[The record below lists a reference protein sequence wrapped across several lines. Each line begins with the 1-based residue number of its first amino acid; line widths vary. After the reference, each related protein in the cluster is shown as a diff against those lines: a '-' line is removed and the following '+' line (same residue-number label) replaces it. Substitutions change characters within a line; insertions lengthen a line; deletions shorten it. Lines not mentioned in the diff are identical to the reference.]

1 MPAPVPATTLNDPNN
16 NQTPNSKTLAVK
28 AFTNAAGF
36 GIYAADQ
43 IALHEWFDIIG
54 GLRWDYFSADQQNKL
69 PGQVDFD
76 SLDKMFSYRGGLVF
90 HPTPQQSYYFSYA
103 TAFNPS
109 AEGLTLAANN
119 QATPPEKNEIFEIG
133 SKFLLMGGA
142 LTLQGALFTIEK
154 TNARTTRSDPR
165 GASTRRQAALPWGRV

>member
-1 MPAPVPATTLNDPNN
+1 M
-16 NQTPNSKTLAVK
+16 K

-54 GLRWDYFSADQQNKL
+54 GVRWDYFSANQENKL
-69 PGQVDFD
+69 PGQVNFD

-119 QATPPEKNEIFEIG
+119 QATAPEKNEIFEIG

-154 TNARTTRSDPR
+154 TNARTLDPILGVRVLDGKRRPVGSSSALR
-165 GASTRRQAALPWGRV
+165 GESCRGGTYGPVTFS